1 MLINFG
7 TKALVSKPTT
17 LESCEKHIDGLEIQ
31 KLSTI
36 GEEPLEVESLS
47 YQILRS
53 IMI

>member
-31 KLSTI
+31 QLSTI
-36 GEEPLEVESLS
+36 GEEPLEFELLGYRIS
-47 YQILRS
+47 RR
-53 IMI
+53 IMM